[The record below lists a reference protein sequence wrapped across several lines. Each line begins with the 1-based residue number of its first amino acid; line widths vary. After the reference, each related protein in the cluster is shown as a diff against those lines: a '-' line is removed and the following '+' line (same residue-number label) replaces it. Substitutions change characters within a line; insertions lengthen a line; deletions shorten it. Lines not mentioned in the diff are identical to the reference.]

1 MPRATMSV
9 ARPRSMRSTMRSR
22 AHPVLIRHNS
32 RVWRAAPSISFE
44 TVNEFAAVTHP
55 GAREG
60 DNQDVVGW
68 DVEHQLWFVAD
79 GMGGYSRGQ
88 EASRLVKET
97 LLAQIGQMDLPAA
110 VLKAHEVVSEAAQQ
124 GEGDHR

>member
-1 MPRATMSV
+1 MSV
-9 ARPRSMRSTMRSR
+9 ARPRSTRFTMRSR
-22 AHPVLIRHNS
+22 VRPASIQRSSPASH
-32 RVWRAAPSISFE
+32 AAPSISFE
-44 TVNEFAAVTHP
+44 SVNEFAAVTHP

-68 DVEHQLWFVAD
+68 DEDHQLWFVAD

-97 LLAQIGQMDLPAA
+97 LLAQIGQMELPAA
-110 VLKAHEVVSEAAQQ
+110 V
-124 GEGDHR
+124 